1 MSSMAETSGAKRAG
15 ALLPLAAAAVVVFLC
30 LYHLT
35 AYPLTWYDEGSH
47 LHVPK
52 TLVRHGVY
60 ADLSS
65 EGFRYY
71 GPTIG
76 VGPTVLLPIAAVFSV
91 AGVGLLQ
98 ARLVMVIYLLGTIIV
113 CWQLARWLGG
123 RRFAW
128 VATALFIA
136 SRGGGLLEYG
146 RQVLGEVPGFFF
158 IGAGLLLW
166 FTVWEQASWRRLIA
180 VGVLLGLAVVTKTQ
194 YMIVLAP
201 ALVLGWLA
209 NLVYYRGV
217 PQRVFIVPGLIVGV
231 LFALWQTYVVIF
243 LGPGAAGENLAL
255 YRAAT
260 ASAATVFSPTLMK
273 RAITELLSLKVYLG
287 WLLPVL
293 LYGLFLAAPRRR
305 DAQQWGVLLL
315 IVAVNLTWYV
325 VASVSWIRYAFPA
338 LAISSLFVARFFHD
352 LTGGF
357 RLSTGAAGDESGG
370 ASARGLRV
378 ALLVTL
384 LAMILVPLGQTA
396 KAIASPGPNDP
407 LAMAAHLN
415 DHVPFS
421 AVIETWEPELG
432 FLTDHRYHFPPQ
444 RFLYVAVNHIW
455 LNGPAPADSYRLD
468 QGEAPDYVLVGE
480 FARWV
485 GMYPT
490 ERLADAYA
498 PVATIGPYQLFARR
512 R

>member
-1 MSSMAETSGAKRAG
+1 MT
-15 ALLPLAAAAVVVFLC
+15 LLSRPAAAVVILLC

-35 AYPLTWYDEGSH
+35 GYPLTWYDEGSH

-52 TLVRHGVY
+52 TLVQHGVY

-76 VGPTVLLPIAAVFSV
+76 VGPTVLLPIAAAFSA

-98 ARLVMVIYLLGTIIV
+98 ARLVMVAYLIGTIVV
-113 CWQLARWLGG
+113 CWYLALWLGG

-128 VATALFIA
+128 AATALLVT
-136 SRGGGLLEYG
+136 SRGVGLLEYG

-158 IGAGLLLW
+158 IAAGLLLW
-166 FTVWEQASWRRLIA
+166 FTAWEKAPWRRLIA
-180 VGVLLGLAVVTKTQ
+180 VGVLFGLAVVTKTQ

-201 ALVLGWLA
+201 ALLLAWLA
-209 NLVYYRGV
+209 NLVYYRGA
-217 PQRVFIVPGLIVGV
+217 PQRVFLVPGLIVGV
-231 LFALWQTYVVIF
+231 LFTAWQAYVVIF
-243 LGPGAAGENLAL
+243 LGPGAASDNLAL

-260 ASAATVFSPTLMK
+260 ASAATVFSPALMK
-273 RAITELLSLKVYLG
+273 RAVTELLSLKVYLG

-315 IVAVNLTWYV
+315 IVAANLTWYV

-338 LAISSLFVARFFHD
+338 LAIGSLFVARFFHD

-357 RLSTGAAGDESGG
+357 RLSTGPAGDQRGG

-378 ALLVTL
+378 ALLATL

-396 KAIASPGPNDP
+396 KAIVFPGPNDP
-407 LAMAAHLN
+407 MLMAAHLN
-415 DHVPFS
+415 EHVPVS
-421 AVIETWEPELG
+421 VTIETWEPELG
-432 FLTDHRYHFPPQ
+432 FLTGHRYHFPPQ

-455 LNGPAPADSYRLD
+455 LNGPPPAETYRFD
-468 QGEAPDYVLVGE
+468 EAGSPDYVLVGS

-485 GMYPT
+485 GMYPA
-490 ERLADAYA
+490 EKLADAYA

>member
-1 MSSMAETSGAKRAG
+1 MNTMAETSGTRRAG
-15 ALLPLAAAAVVVFLC
+15 TLLPLAAAAVVAFLC

-52 TLVRHGVY
+52 TLVQHGVY
-60 ADLSS
+60 ADVSS

-98 ARLVMVIYLLGTIIV
+98 ARLVMVAYLLAAV
-113 CWQLARWLGG
+113 VVFWLLASRLGG
-123 RRFAW
+123 RTLAW
-128 VATALFIA
+128 AATALLVS
-136 SRGGGLLEYG
+136 SRGVGLLENG

-166 FTVWEQASWRRLIA
+166 FAAWELASWRRLIA
-180 VGVLLGLAVVTKTQ
+180 VGLLLGLAVVTKTQ
-194 YMIVLAP
+194 FMIVLAP
-201 ALVLGWLA
+201 ALLLAWLA
-209 NLVYYRGV
+209 NLVYYRSA
-217 PQRVFIVPGLIVGV
+217 PQRIFVIPGLIVGV
-231 LFALWQTYVVIF
+231 CFTLWQAYVVVF
-243 LGPGAAGENLAL
+243 LGPGTASDNLAL

-260 ASAATVFSPTLMK
+260 ASAATVFSPALMK
-273 RAITELLSLKVYLG
+273 RAVTELLSLRVYLG

-293 LYGLFLAAPRRR
+293 LYGLFLAAPRRPH
-305 DAQQWGVLLL
+305 AQKWGVLLL

-338 LAISSLFVARFFHD
+338 LAIGSLFVARFFHD
-352 LTGGF
+352 LTDGF
-357 RLSTGAAGDESGG
+357 RLGKAPAGEESGG
-370 ASARGLRV
+370 VPQHGLRV

-396 KAIASPGPNDP
+396 KAIAFPAPNDP
-407 LAMAAHLN
+407 LAMAAHLKE
-415 DHVPFS
+415 HVPVS
-421 AVIETWEPELG
+421 ATIETWEPELG
-432 FLTDHRYHFPPQ
+432 FLTNHRYHFPPQ
-444 RFLYVAVNHIW
+444 RSLYVAVNHIW
-455 LNGPAPADSYRLD
+455 LNGPSPADSYRFD
-468 QGEAPDYVLVGE
+468 QDGAPDYVLVGG

-490 ERLADAYA
+490 EKLADAYA
-498 PVATIGPYQLFARR
+498 PVATIGPYQLFARKP
-512 R
+512 